1 MRKWGA
7 LFVSMVLGRR
17 GAALIRGKETLQL
30 KAYLP
35 TPNDVPTIGWG
46 HTKDVKLGDTCT
58 EEQAEMYFQADLA
71 KAVRLVNVRMRQIGI
86 PLSQSMFDALV
97 VLTFN
102 LEIAILSGHTVGD
115 AWARRDYYG
124 MFRGFCLYTKQG
136 ANDIRGLAIRRAQEM
151 ALFMEDPL
159 PK

>member
-1 MRKWGA
+1 MG
-7 LFVSMVLGRR
+7 MTLGKR
-17 GAALIRGKETLQL
+17 GAALIKGKETLRL

-46 HTKDVKLGDTCT
+46 HTQGVKLGDTCT
-58 EEQAEMYFQADLA
+58 EAQAQVYFGADTA
-71 KAVRLVNVRMRQIGI
+71 KAVRLVNARMQQTGV
-86 PLSQSMFDALV
+86 PLSQSMFDALA

-102 LEIAILSGHTVGD
+102 LEIAIQPGHTVGD
-115 AWARRDYYG
+115 AWAKRDYYG

-136 ANDIRGLAIRRAQEM
+136 VADIRGLAIRRAQEM
-151 ALFMEDPL
+151 ALFMEDPF